1 MLVSLPRT
9 YPSSS
14 PPQLQLLTRY
24 IGAFGADANL
34 FGSILRTYISVNG
47 VEWSEDT
54 VCVFDGLQNVLERCT
69 TWYEERL
76 STWKV
81 GELIREDSKRLQQD
95 SIYDDDAFEA
105 EVNTQTENIPV
116 ELPAG
121 VEIYVAEPITD
132 RKSTFVGRACR
143 IQHPSEVCPWLL

>member
-1 MLVSLPRT
+1 M
-9 YPSSS
+9 
-14 PPQLQLLTRY
+14 
-24 IGAFGADANL
+24 
-34 FGSILRTYISVNG
+34 
-47 VEWSEDT
+47 
-54 VCVFDGLQNVLERCT
+54 CVFDGLQNVLERCT

-95 SIYDDDAFEA
+95 YISDDDAFGA
-105 EVNTQTENIPV
+105 EGNIPVPRTESIPV

-121 VEIYVAEPITD
+121 VEIYIAEPITD

-143 IQHPSEVCPWLL
+143 IQHPSEVCPWLP